1 MKENTEQMRE
11 HLARALAAAPQD
23 FSLSEARSLISRALE
38 AVAAVEA
45 KRSKR
50 EAALQ
55 ERKQSKAIVV
65 QNPLSAWQAIEAELA
80 TERRKLEEIRGR
92 RGRPK
97 SSQEDGDDLTNVF
110 G

>member
-1 MKENTEQMRE
+1 MKENTEQMKV
-11 HLARALAAAPQD
+11 LLTRALAAAPND
-23 FSLSEARSLISRALE
+23 FSLSEARSLISRALQSVE
-38 AVAAVEA
+38 AVES

-55 ERKQSKAIVV
+55 ERKQGRIPLV

-80 TERRKLEEIRGR
+80 HERKKLEEMKSR
-92 RGRPK
+92 RGLPK
-97 SSQEDGDDLTNVF
+97 LSQDEGDELSNVF